1 MLPLLPSRSHIH
13 CNQLMGNLNQ
23 KVLPEQGIAARANWS
38 YLAVGGHSA
47 GCDTV
52 LEMVLN
58 SSKLARVTMSGM
70 GVAWVLVILCVC
82 VCVCVVCV
90 YVVLV
95 ILCVFVCAFVCVS
108 AYIHTSKRNVVN
120 ARYVNKFP
128 HIFVS
133 VPEL

>member
-1 MLPLLPSRSHIH
+1 MLPIQPSRSHIH

-58 SSKLARVTMSGM
+58 SSKLAKVAMSGM
-70 GVAWVLVILCVC
+70 GVAWVLVMCVC
-82 VCVCVVCV
+82 VC
-90 YVVLV
+90 
-95 ILCVFVCAFVCVS
+95 VCVS

-120 ARYVNKFP
+120 ARYIATNNM
-128 HIFVS
+128 
-133 VPEL
+133 